1 MYKYYEAKKN
11 LLVPMKLK
19 NGMYRLVKIPKGKI
33 YRYYTEINR
42 RGKITLC
49 KEVFNKEWLRD
60 VITMP
65 REDFKKYFKEVK
77 KMKHGKRLNF
87 EMKKLL
93 VENGLNPKE
102 WLYVKNLNDKLVL
115 INTKN
120 NTIKEL
126 EKWDLIPMK
135 NVIKLC

>member
-1 MYKYYEAKKN
+1 
-11 LLVPMKLK
+11 
-19 NGMYRLVKIPKGKI
+19 
-33 YRYYTEINR
+33 
-42 RGKITLC
+42 
-49 KEVFNKEWLRD
+49 
-60 VITMP
+60 
-65 REDFKKYFKEVK
+65 
-77 KMKHGKRLNF
+77 MKHGKRLNF

-93 VENGLNPKE
+93 VKNGLNPKE

>member
-1 MYKYYEAKKN
+1 MGRSRGNYLRYVQYRKACCKRPKKN

-77 KMKHGKRLNF
+77 K
-87 EMKKLL
+87 
-93 VENGLNPKE
+93 
-102 WLYVKNLNDKLVL
+102 
-115 INTKN
+115 
-120 NTIKEL
+120 
-126 EKWDLIPMK
+126 
-135 NVIKLC
+135 

>member
-1 MYKYYEAKKN
+1 MNEFDEIMKTVNESFQIVEKEKEEKPIQIKRKRTLEDSTMYKHYEAKKN

-77 KMKHGKRLNF
+77 K
-87 EMKKLL
+87 
-93 VENGLNPKE
+93 
-102 WLYVKNLNDKLVL
+102 
-115 INTKN
+115 
-120 NTIKEL
+120 
-126 EKWDLIPMK
+126 
-135 NVIKLC
+135 